1 MKTRGLKHG
10 VMKIDVLAPIFA
22 QFLAHPTNLGKPVFF
37 YTLSL

>member
-10 VMKIDVLAPIFA
+10 VMKIDVLAPVFA
-22 QFLAHPTNLGKPVFF
+22 QFLATLTNVGNPVFF